1 MRNHET
7 RMVEREIS
15 PQEVDIELPGPVTN
29 VANATRRSL
38 ESVGEGEE
46 FERISAGPHEERSVQ
61 KVRLRGADRG
71 RLKQARDA
79 RLRVE
84 LGAEHLD
91 RLAQLSKRVADVRT
105 ETKNDAGTETSFRHR
120 ADC

>member
-1 MRNHET
+1 GGRLQRELRHQLDCRKPREGAPRELGMRNHET

-91 RLAQLSKRVADVRT
+91 
-105 ETKNDAGTETSFRHR
+105 
-120 ADC
+120 